1 MNINKMF
8 SLFFKSK
15 LVSFTIILSFFST
28 PAIAEVNSGDTAW
41 ILTSTALVLFMT
53 LPGLALFY
61 GGLVS
66 SKNIVSVLM
75 EHFALACVV
84 SIISTSVGAD
94 VSLFEKSIR
103 EGESPVCHLQ
113 SCAYGALSTSRVPW
127 DWSVNWVVNF
137 T

>member
-1 MNINKMF
+1 MNINKIF
-8 SLFFKSK
+8 NLFFKSK
-15 LVSFTIILSFFST
+15 LVNLTLMLCVFST

-41 ILTSTALVLFMT
+41 VLTSTALVLFMT

-84 SIISTSVGAD
+84 SIIWVVAGY
-94 VSLFEKSIR
+94 SLAFSK
-103 EGESPVCHLQ
+103 
-113 SCAYGALSTSRVPW
+113 ALSIVVVTS
-127 DWSVNWVVNF
+127 SAF
-137 T
+137 ILEHSSQCAI

>member
-1 MNINKMF
+1 MNINKML

-15 LVSFTIILSFFST
+15 LVNLTLMLCVFST

-41 ILTSTALVLFMT
+41 VLTSTALVLFMT

-84 SIISTSVGAD
+84 SIIWVVAGY
-94 VSLFEKSIR
+94 SLAFSAGNDWIGGLSNFFMKSINL
-103 EGESPVCHLQ
+103 VNIMINNLQ
-113 SCAYGALSTSRVPW
+113 KIRV
-127 DWSVNWVVNF
+127 SEF
-137 T
+137 